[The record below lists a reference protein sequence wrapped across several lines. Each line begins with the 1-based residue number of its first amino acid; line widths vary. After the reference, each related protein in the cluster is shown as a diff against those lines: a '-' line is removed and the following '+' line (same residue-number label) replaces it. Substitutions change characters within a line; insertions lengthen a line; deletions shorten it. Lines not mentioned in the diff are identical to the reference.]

1 MKASTQQNLKTL
13 GITFFVLIVLNVL
26 GSLFFHRFDLTKDK
40 RYTLSETSLQI
51 VKQVKN
57 PLSIKIY
64 MQGDLPADF
73 KRLQQETK
81 QLLEEFQAYNSN
93 IVFEFVNPL
102 ENGEDNMDVVKS
114 LYQKGL
120 TPINIT
126 VDDKGKQSQA
136 MVFPWAIAV
145 YNNKEVNIPLL
156 KNIMGTSTTQKVIGS
171 IQHLEYS
178 IADGINKISKD
189 RQKKVAIIKGN
200 GELKEV
206 HIAKMLMQIR
216 ESYYIGPFTLDSVAK
231 NPTGTLDALKK
242 YDLAIISKPTESF
255 SDEEKQVLDQFIMN
269 GGKTL
274 WLIDQV
280 AADMDSLY
288 NQAGATLAYPRDLNL
303 NDMFFKYGFRINP
316 DLVKDEQGS
325 KLKLATGEQ
334 GSATQYQEFIWKFA
348 PIVIPAN
355 SNPIVK
361 NLGQIKFDFAS
372 PIDTLKN
379 GIKKTVL
386 LQSSPYSKVIGTPT
400 EISLNSVNEKTSPQ
414 DYINKG
420 NIPLSVLL
428 EGSFHSAFEN
438 RVLPFKENSFLAK
451 GKPTKMIV
459 IADGDLA
466 RNQLDKNMMPVE
478 LGYDQRTGNLY
489 DNKDFMMNCI
499 NYLLDD
505 TGLINIRSKDV
516 NLPLLDKEKVYK
528 NYSFTQF
535 ITIGLPIL
543 ILLVF
548 GFVFTYI
555 RKRKY
560 GKQMLIKNLQN

>member
-1 MKASTQQNLKTL
+1 MKASTQQNIKTL
-13 GITFFVLIVLNVL
+13 GITIFILIVLNVL
-26 GSLFFHRFDLTKDK
+26 GTLFFHRFDLTKDK
-40 RYTLSETSLQI
+40 RYTLSQTTLQI

-64 MQGDLPADF
+64 MDGELPADF

-81 QLLEEFQAYNSN
+81 QLLEEFQAYNKN
-93 IVFEFVNPL
+93 IVFEFVDPL
-102 ENGEDNMDVVKS
+102 ENEEESEDLTKS
-114 LYQKGL
+114 LFQKGL

-126 VDDKGKQSQA
+126 VDDKGKQSQE
-136 MVFPWAIAV
+136 MVFPWAVAV

-156 KNIMGTSTTQKVIGS
+156 KNRMGASTTQKVIGS

-178 IADGINKISKD
+178 IADAINKISKSK
-189 RQKKVAIIKGN
+189 QKKVAIIKGN
-200 GELKEV
+200 GELNEI

-231 NPTGTLDALKK
+231 DPNGTLNALKK
-242 YDLAIISKPTESF
+242 YDLAIISKPTQNF
-255 SDEEKQVLDQFIMN
+255 SDEEKEVLDQFIMN

-288 NQAGATLAYPRDLNL
+288 NDAGATLAYPRDLNL

-316 DLVKDEQGS
+316 DLIKDEYGS
-325 KLKLATGEQ
+325 PIKLATGEQ
-334 GSATQYQEFIWKFA
+334 GSATQYQEFKWKFA
-348 PIVIPAN
+348 PEVYPT
-355 SNPIVK
+355 SQHPIVK
-361 NLGQIKFDFAS
+361 NLGGIKFDFAS

-386 LQSSPYSKVIGTPT
+386 LQSSQYSKTIGTPS
-400 EISLNSVNEKTSPQ
+400 EINLNMVTEKTTPQ
-414 DYINKG
+414 DYLNKG
-420 NIPLSVLL
+420 NIPLAILL

-438 RVLPFKENSFLAK
+438 RVLPFKDNSFTAS
-451 GKPTKMIV
+451 GKPNKMIV

-466 RNQLDKNMMPVE
+466 RNQLDKNGMPVE

-516 NLPLLDKEKVYK
+516 ELPLLDKEKVYES
-528 NYSFTQF
+528 YTMTQF
-535 ITIGLPIL
+535 ITIGVPIL
-543 ILLVF
+543 ILAIF
-548 GFVFTYI
+548 GLAFTFV

-560 GKQMLIKNLQN
+560 SK

>member
-1 MKASTQQNLKTL
+1 MKAATQKNIKTL
-13 GITFFVLIVLNVL
+13 GITIFILIVLNVL

-73 KRLQQETK
+73 RRLQQETR

-102 ENGEDNMDVVKS
+102 ENKDESMDVVKS

-156 KNIMGTSTTQKVIGS
+156 KNIMGASTTQKVIGS
-171 IQHLEYS
+171 VQHLEYS
-178 IADGINKISKD
+178 IADAINKITKD
-189 RQKKVAIIKGN
+189 KQKKVAIIKGN
-200 GELKEV
+200 GEMKEV

-231 NPTGTLDALKK
+231 NPTGSLEALKK
-242 YDLAIISKPTESF
+242 YDLAIIAKPTETF

-325 KLKLATGEQ
+325 PIKLATGEQ
-334 GSATQYQEFIWKFA
+334 GSATQYEDFIWKYA
-348 PIVIPAN
+348 PLVTPEAKH
-355 SNPIVK
+355 PIVK
-361 NLGQIKFDFAS
+361 NLGGIKFDFAS

-386 LQSSPYSKVIGTPT
+386 LKSSPYSKKIGTPT
-400 EISLNSVNEKTSPQ
+400 EINLNIVTEKSTPQ

-420 NIPLSVLL
+420 NLPLSVLL
-428 EGSFHSAFEN
+428 EGSFHSVFEN
-438 RVLPFKENSFLAK
+438 RVLPFKENSFLSK

-466 RNQLDKNMMPVE
+466 KNQLDKNMMPVE
-478 LGYDQRTGNLY
+478 LGYDQRSGNLY
-489 DNKDFMMNCI
+489 DNKDFVMNCI

-505 TGLINIRSKDV
+505 TGLINIRSKDL
-516 NLPLLDKEKVYK
+516 NLPLLDKEKVYE
-528 NYSFTQF
+528 NYSLTQF

-543 ILLVF
+543 ILLIF
-548 GFVFTYI
+548 GLVFTYI

-560 GKQMLIKNLQN
+560 SK

>member
-1 MKASTQQNLKTL
+1 MKVSTQQNIKTL
-13 GITFFVLIVLNVL
+13 GITVFVLIVLNVL

-73 KRLQQETK
+73 RRLQQETK

-102 ENGEDNMDVVKS
+102 ENGEENMDVVKS

-156 KNIMGTSTTQKVIGS
+156 KNIMGASTTQKVIGS

-178 IADGINKISKD
+178 IADAINKISKD

-200 GELKEV
+200 GELNEI
-206 HIAKMLMQIR
+206 HIAKLLRQIR

-231 NPTGTLDALKK
+231 NPNGTLDALKK
-242 YDLAIISKPTESF
+242 YDLAIISKPTETF

-288 NQAGATLAYPRDLNL
+288 NQSGATLAYPRDLNL

-325 KLKLATGEQ
+325 PIKLATGEQ
-334 GSATQYQEFIWKFA
+334 GSATQYQDFVWKYA
-348 PIVIPAN
+348 PQVYPT
-355 SNPIVK
+355 SQHPIVK
-361 NLGQIKFDFAS
+361 NLGGIKFDFAG

-386 LQSSPYSKVIGTPT
+386 LQSSQYSKTIGAPVEINLNIVT
-400 EISLNSVNEKTSPQ
+400 EKSSPQ
-414 DYINKG
+414 DYLNKG

-438 RVLPFKENSFLAK
+438 RVLPFKESSFLTK
-451 GKPTKMIV
+451 GKPNKMIV
-459 IADGDLA
+459 ISDGDLA

-516 NLPLLDKEKVYK
+516 NLPLLDKEKVYE
-528 NYSFTQF
+528 NYSLTQF

-548 GFVFTYI
+548 GLAFTYI

-560 GKQMLIKNLQN
+560 SK

>member
-1 MKASTQQNLKTL
+1 MKASTQINIKTL
-13 GITFFVLIVLNVL
+13 WITIFVLVVLNVL
-26 GSLFFHRFDLTKDK
+26 GTLFFYRFDLTKDK
-40 RYTLSETSLQI
+40 RYTLSDTSLQI

-73 KRLQQETK
+73 RRLQQETK

-93 IVFEFVNPL
+93 IVFEFVDPL
-102 ENGEDNMDVVKS
+102 ENEDESESLTKS
-114 LYQKGL
+114 LFQKGL
-120 TPINIT
+120 TPVNIT

-156 KNIMGTSTTQKVIGS
+156 KNIMGATTEQKVKGS

-178 IADGINKISKD
+178 IADAINKITKD
-189 RQKKVAIIKGN
+189 KQKKVAIIKGN
-200 GELKEV
+200 GEMKEI

-216 ESYYIGPFTLDSVAK
+216 ESYYIGPFTLDSVSK
-231 NPTGTLDALKK
+231 DPNGTLNALKK
-242 YDLAIISKPTESF
+242 YDLAIIAKPTETF

-280 AADMDSLY
+280 SADMDSLY

-303 NDMFFKYGFRINP
+303 NDMFFKYGVRINP
-316 DLVKDEQGS
+316 DLIKDEQGS
-325 KLKLATGEQ
+325 PIKLATGEQ
-334 GSATQYQEFIWKFA
+334 GSATQYQDFVWKFA
-348 PIVIPAN
+348 PLVSPE
-355 SNPIVK
+355 SKHPIVK
-361 NLGQIKFDFAS
+361 NLGGIKFDFAS

-386 LQSSPYSKVIGTPT
+386 LQSSPYSKKIGAPV
-400 EISLNSVNEKTSPQ
+400 EVNLGIVSEQTSPK
-414 DYINKG
+414 DYLNKG
-420 NIPLSVLL
+420 NLVLSVLL

-438 RVLPFKENSFLAK
+438 RVLPFKENSFQSK

-459 IADGDLA
+459 VADGDIA
-466 RNQLDKNMMPVE
+466 RNQLDKNGMPVE
-478 LGYDQRTGNLY
+478 LGYDQRSGNLY

-505 TGLINIRSKDV
+505 TGLINIRSKDLD
-516 NLPLLDKEKVYK
+516 LPLLDKEKVFE
-528 NYSFTQF
+528 NYSQTQF

-548 GFVFTYI
+548 GLVFTYL

-560 GKQMLIKNLQN
+560 SK

>member
-1 MKASTQQNLKTL
+1 MKASNKLNLKTL
-13 GITFFVLIVLNVL
+13 GITIFILIVLNVL
-26 GSLFFHRFDLTKDK
+26 GSLFFQRFDLTKDK
-40 RYTLSETSLQI
+40 RYTLSPTSLQI
-51 VKQVKN
+51 IKQVKN

-64 MQGDLPADF
+64 MQGELPADF

-93 IVFEFVNPL
+93 IVFEFVNPM
-102 ENGEDNMDVVKS
+102 ENEDESMAVVKS

-120 TPINIT
+120 TPVNIT

-136 MVFPWAIAV
+136 MVFPWAVAV

-156 KNIMGTSTTQKVIGS
+156 KNIMGASTTQKVIGS

-178 IADGINKISKD
+178 IADAINKVSKD

-200 GELKEV
+200 GELSEIYIGK
-206 HIAKMLMQIR
+206 LLRQIK

-231 NPTGTLDALKK
+231 DPNGTLDALKK
-242 YDLAIISKPTESF
+242 YDLAIISKPTEKF

-316 DLVKDEQGS
+316 DLIKDENGS
-325 KLKLATGEQ
+325 PIKLATGEQ
-334 GSATQYQEFIWKFA
+334 GSATQYQDFIWKFA
-348 PIVIPAN
+348 PQVYPT
-355 SNPIVK
+355 SQHPIVK
-361 NLGQIKFDFAS
+361 NLGGIRFDFAS

-386 LQSSPYSKVIGTPT
+386 LQSSQYSKVIGTPS
-400 EISLNSVNEKTSPQ
+400 EINLNIVTEKTSPA
-414 DYINKG
+414 DYLNKG
-420 NIPLSVLL
+420 NQNLSVLL

-459 IADGDLA
+459 VADGDIA

-516 NLPLLDKEKVYK
+516 ELPLLDKEKVYE
-528 NYSFTQF
+528 NYTTTQF

-548 GFVFTYI
+548 GLVFTFI
-555 RKRKY
+555 RRRKY
-560 GKQMLIKNLQN
+560 SK

>member
-1 MKASTQQNLKTL
+1 MKTATQKNIKTL
-13 GITFFVLIVLNVL
+13 GITVFILIVLNVL

-73 KRLQQETK
+73 RRLQQETR

-102 ENGEDNMDVVKS
+102 ENKDESMDVVKS

-156 KNIMGTSTTQKVIGS
+156 KNIMGASTTQKVIGS
-171 IQHLEYS
+171 VQHLEYS
-178 IADGINKISKD
+178 IADAINKITKD
-189 RQKKVAIIKGN
+189 KQKKVAIIKGN
-200 GELKEV
+200 GEMKEV

-231 NPTGTLDALKK
+231 NPTGSLEALKK
-242 YDLAIISKPTESF
+242 YDLAIIAKPTETF

-325 KLKLATGEQ
+325 PIKLATGEQ
-334 GSATQYQEFIWKFA
+334 GSATQYQDFIWKYA
-348 PIVIPAN
+348 PLVTPEAKH
-355 SNPIVK
+355 PIVK
-361 NLGQIKFDFAS
+361 NLGGIKFDFAS

-386 LQSSPYSKVIGTPT
+386 LKSSPYSKKIGTPT
-400 EISLNSVNEKTSPQ
+400 EINLNIVTEKSTPQ

-420 NIPLSVLL
+420 NLPLSVLL
-428 EGSFHSAFEN
+428 EGSFHSVFEN
-438 RVLPFKENSFLAK
+438 RVLPFKENSFLSK

-466 RNQLDKNMMPVE
+466 KNQLDKNMMPVE
-478 LGYDQRTGNLY
+478 LGYDQRSGNLY
-489 DNKDFMMNCI
+489 DNKDFVMNCI

-505 TGLINIRSKDV
+505 TGLINIRSKDL
-516 NLPLLDKEKVYK
+516 NLPLLDKEMVYE
-528 NYSFTQF
+528 NYSLTQF

-543 ILLVF
+543 ILLIF
-548 GFVFTYI
+548 GLAFTYI

-560 GKQMLIKNLQN
+560 SK